1 LRPDNKTTITSSE
14 ENVKTLSQLL
24 GAPRTAAVAVTPRE
38 TISHAVTLMTEH
50 GVGAVVVMK
59 NGHAVGV
66 VTEQDCQ
73 GQAAGHR
80 VQDIMTPVV
89 CASQQTTVRDAMA
102 IMAERQVSHLPV
114 LDDFKDVVGLVSMGT
129 LAETATS
136 GSHR

>member
-1 LRPDNKTTITSSE
+1 M
-14 ENVKTLSQLL
+14 KTLSQLL

-38 TISHAVTLMTEH
+38 TVDHAARLMAEH
-50 GVGAVVVMK
+50 GVGAVVVMQ

-73 GQAAGHR
+73 RQAMADRR
-80 VQDIMTPVV
+80 VQDLMTPVV

-102 IMAERQVSHLPV
+102 MMAERQVSHLPV
-114 LDDFKDVVGLVSMGT
+114 LDDYKDVVGLVSLRT

-136 GSHR
+136 SSRR